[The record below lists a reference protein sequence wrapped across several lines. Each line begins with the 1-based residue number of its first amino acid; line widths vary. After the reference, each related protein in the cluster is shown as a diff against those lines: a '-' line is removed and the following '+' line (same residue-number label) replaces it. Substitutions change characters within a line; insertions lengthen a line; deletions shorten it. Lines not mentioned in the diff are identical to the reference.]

1 MTSDNLSFKVPP
13 RPYPWPTSGIWGR
26 VGNRHAEGALYG
38 GVAAVAAF
46 VIPLATS
53 DNTSEPVGVGTIVI
67 VVGLP
72 IVALSGALVGSLVG
86 HFIPKYEKL
95 YELESGVAH
104 E

>member
-26 VGNRHAEGALYG
+26 VGNRHTEGALYG

-53 DNTSEPVGVGTIVI
+53 DNTSEPAGVGTIGI
-67 VVGLP
+67 IVGLP
-72 IVALSGALVGSLVG
+72 LAALSGALVGSLAG
-86 HFIPKYEKL
+86 QFIPKYQRLYKL
-95 YELESGVAH
+95 ETGVTH

>member
-1 MTSDNLSFKVPP
+1 MTGDNLSFTVPP
-13 RPYPWPTSGIWGR
+13 SSYPWPTSGIWGR
-26 VGNRHAEGALYG
+26 IGNRHAEGALYG
-38 GVAAVAAF
+38 GIAAVTAF

-53 DNTSEPVGVGTIVI
+53 DNSSEPGGIGTTVI

-72 IVALSGALVGSLVG
+72 IAALSGALVGSLVG

-95 YELESGVAH
+95 YEIESGAAH